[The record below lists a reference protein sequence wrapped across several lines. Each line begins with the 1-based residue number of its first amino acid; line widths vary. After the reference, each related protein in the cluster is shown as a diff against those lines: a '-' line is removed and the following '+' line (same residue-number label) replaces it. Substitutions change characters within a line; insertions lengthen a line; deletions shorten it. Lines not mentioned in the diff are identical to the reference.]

1 MESDLKSANLTLTTV
16 SPSDQGL
23 SADGA
28 APSAME
34 RSSTPDLR
42 AIKEAV
48 PAALPQEEMRTHQAA
63 LETDKTGH
71 EHRVSDSETNQHTQ
85 QQPVKLVKEKDGHW
99 ALSKDGRLVNNLSW
113 VVGFMELANAG
124 DFAANVWNDIPV
136 PVYAIVFMAIGG
148 TVAGVLSV
156 FAFLDSRRACYNV
169 RYLRRQR
176 KQLFEEKQQREARSE
191 STLETDV
198 ILALNFRELG
208 IELVAR
214 WIMDLLMGFG
224 AVLICVGTYMAIG
237 GANPQVFHASNLLSG
252 YIGNTPIAVFGLCN
266 SMWAGYMFS
275 KAQGHVRATRKV
287 LGSCTATALV
297 KRRARKVQVF
307 SVINGTA
314 TILGGVGSMITATMW
329 WGYVILIPV
338 IIASLFC
345 NIWWRKMMG
354 YTRAER
360 NPAMVKE
367 ELVYSLEFA
376 ATAAAA
382 KKTVADPEAMPQWC
396 SEMPSS
402 LPDMLEF
409 LSFHSLFHQ
418 YCIEIMTNDD
428 ICQALGGNNAEV
440 TEVSINIEDILAL
453 SSAFHPTLLETAK
466 SVARNVDVVHFKNR
480 ERYLA
485 ELLGTYCALAP
496 SHHDV
501 NTDTESADHRE
512 KEVAEKI

>member
-1 MESDLKSANLTLTTV
+1 MDSDLKSANLTMTSL
-16 SPSDQGL
+16 SSIDHGL
-23 SADGA
+23 SAEGA
-28 APSAME
+28 APGAME
-34 RSSTPDLR
+34 RSSTPEIH

-48 PAALPQEEMRTHQAA
+48 PAALPQEEMHTPQTAF
-63 LETDKTGH
+63 ETDTTSNGR
-71 EHRVSDSETNQHTQ
+71 RVSSLEVHQPTQ
-85 QQPVKLVKEKDGHW
+85 QQPVKLVKEKNGHW
-99 ALSKDGRLVNNLSW
+99 ALAKDGRLVNNLSW
-113 VVGFMELANAG
+113 VVGFLELANAG

-148 TVAGVLSV
+148 TVAGVLSI
-156 FAFLDSRRACYNV
+156 FAFRDSRLACFNV

-176 KQLFEEKQQREARSE
+176 RELFQQKRQHEARSE

-224 AVLICVGTYMAIG
+224 AVLICAGTYMAIG
-237 GANPQVFHASNLLSG
+237 GANPNVYLASNLLSG
-252 YIGNTPIAVFGLCN
+252 YIGNTPIALFGLVN
-266 SMWAGYMFS
+266 SVWAAYIFG
-275 KAQGHVRATRKV
+275 KAQGHVRATREV
-287 LGSCTATALV
+287 LGSCTAAALV

-314 TILGGVGSMITATMW
+314 TVLGGVGSMVTATRW

-354 YTRAER
+354 YTRSER
-360 NPAMVKE
+360 SPAMVQD
-367 ELVYSLEFA
+367 ELVFSLEFA

-382 KKTVADPEAMPQWC
+382 EKTIEDPEAVPQWC

-402 LPDMLEF
+402 LADMLEF

-418 YCIEIMTNDD
+418 YCVEIMKNAD
-428 ICQALGGNNAEV
+428 ICQALGGNSVDV
-440 TEVSINIEDILAL
+440 TEVSVNIEDILAL
-453 SSAFHPTLLETAK
+453 PASFHPTLLETAK
-466 SVARNVDVVHFKNR
+466 TLARNVGPEHFKNR

-485 ELLGTYCALAP
+485 ELLGTYCNLAP
-496 SHHDV
+496 RDRV
-501 NTDTESADHRE
+501 VKNDTESAERRE
-512 KEVAEKI
+512 KEVTEKI